1 MSGSFPR
8 HAGKRASQS
17 AAVPFILLMVY
28 QRSEIRYE
36 QLAMARATSLK
47 LVMCHFAPS
56 PSSDALR
63 CCAAAA
69 CGLRRALRA
78 AVIRLCASCLFI
90 SRKEIFFTHQS
101 IPDSGNGDKAFI
113 GCSDGRSTCIW
124 LDSIRTERAFLKSK
138 RNGAGREW
146 DETDDGEV
154 ERGFR
159 NAR

>member
-1 MSGSFPR
+1 MSGRRRSGAWLQKRPLSASTYRLLDRGALSGSFPR

-17 AAVPFILLMVY
+17 AAIRFILLMVY

-47 LVMCHFAPS
+47 LVMRHFAPS
-56 PSSDALR
+56 PTSDARR

-78 AVIRLCASCLFI
+78 AVMRLCASCLFT

-101 IPDSGNGDKAFI
+101 ILYPPNGDKPFI
-113 GCSDGRSTCIW
+113 GCSEADQLASGWMPFALSGR
-124 LDSIRTERAFLKSK
+124 F
-138 RNGAGREW
+138 
-146 DETDDGEV
+146 
-154 ERGFR
+154 
-159 NAR
+159 